1 MNKRKTLGMI
11 VIIGLTVFVAIMFA
25 KRGLLPLF
33 ESLDKYDR
41 SLSSEWPLKIKLC
54 YRIGS
59 FVISMIG
66 LFLITAINFIIVYFL
81 NWLGNFEFKL
91 DRMLLFYCLCI
102 ETLAVIILFS
112 P

>member
-1 MNKRKTLGMI
+1 MNKRKILGMI

-33 ESLDKYDR
+33 ESLSKYDR
-41 SLSSEWPLKIKLC
+41 SLLSEWPLKIRLC

-66 LFLITAINFIIVYFL
+66 LFLIAAINLLIVYFL

-91 DRMLLFYCLCI
+91 DWKLLFYYLFI
-102 ETLAVIILFS
+102 EIVAVIILFS
-112 P
+112 S

>member
-1 MNKRKTLGMI
+1 MNKRKILGMI

-41 SLSSEWPLKIKLC
+41 SLPSEWPLKIKLC

-59 FVISMIG
+59 LVIAGIG
-66 LFLITAINFIIVYFL
+66 LFLIAAINLLIVYFL

-91 DRMLLFYCLCI
+91 NRALLFYCLFI
-102 ETLAVIILFS
+102 EIVAVIILFS
-112 P
+112 S